1 MTVKMWRSYLTMKG
15 CVTVIICLIMKL
27 SVEQMVNQIKMR
39 TSEIQKISLT
49 LLTLSKMQTSNS
61 TCSTSRNNQ
70 EHPKVEDF
78 VKYKI
83 LRSNDF
89 QKAQIIKRA
98 GKIWGK
104 YSNWCIIK
112 IVNDD
117 TISSIAWKSVDKWKT
132 NEKYSQEEDLIN
144 SSFNDF
150 WDFDITNAKLEEL
163 INWRHIKF
171 MVQLITNEKFIDL
184 RWVFSEKYI
193 NGEPNVKVRWLPRGS
208 KKITLLF

>member
-1 MTVKMWRSYLTMKG
+1 M
-15 CVTVIICLIMKL
+15 
-27 SVEQMVNQIKMR
+27 
-39 TSEIQKISLT
+39 SLT
-49 LLTLSKMQTSNS
+49 LLTLSKMQISNS

-70 EHPKVEDF
+70 EHPKVKDF

-98 GKIWGK
+98 GKIWGT

-112 IVNDD
+112 NVNDD
-117 TISSIAWKSVDKWKT
+117 TISSIGWKSVDKWKT
-132 NEKYSQEEDLIN
+132 NEKYSQEEALIN
-144 SSFNDF
+144 SSFNNF
-150 WDFDITNAKLEEL
+150 SDFDITNAKLEEL

-171 MVQLITNEKFIDL
+171 MVQLITNEEFIDL

>member
-1 MTVKMWRSYLTMKG
+1 
-15 CVTVIICLIMKL
+15 MKL

-89 QKAQIIKRA
+89 KRLKLLKGLAKYEANIQI
-98 GKIWGK
+98 G
-104 YSNWCIIK
+104 
-112 IVNDD
+112 V
-117 TISSIAWKSVDKWKT
+117 
-132 NEKYSQEEDLIN
+132 L
-144 SSFNDF
+144 
-150 WDFDITNAKLEEL
+150 
-163 INWRHIKF
+163 
-171 MVQLITNEKFIDL
+171 L
-184 RWVFSEKYI
+184 RS
-193 NGEPNVKVRWLPRGS
+193 
-208 KKITLLF
+208 